1 LIDVKTPFQF
11 KKKKER
17 KEKKT
22 RLVPIDLLIIFPQL
36 EG

>member
-1 LIDVKTPFQF
+1 MLKHHFNL